1 MPTAGISTSA
11 ESSVPTRLPAVE
23 SAYRRP
29 ATSPASSTLFTAS
42 RIAHG
47 DTMPS
52 SSTGTATS
60 PSTPTSEPMNAPAEI
75 ESRAS
80 TATSSSGSAANGTI
94 ASSTAAV
101 SVSRQSPRMCG
112 WRSAKR
118 PPSQ

>member
-1 MPTAGISTSA
+1 M
-11 ESSVPTRLPAVE
+11 PTRLPAVE
-23 SAYRRP
+23 IAYRRP
-29 ATSPASSTLFTAS
+29 ATSPASSTVCTA
-42 RIAHG
+42 RRMAHG
-47 DTMPS
+47 ETMPS
-52 SSTGTATS
+52 SSTGTATR

-75 ESRAS
+75 ESSAS

-101 SVSRQSPRMCG
+101 SVSRHRPRMCG